1 MHKERVRTLDESK
14 TLDPWD
20 PVDPCGVMLSPLQPG
35 VPRSFECD
43 L

>member
-20 PVDPCGVMLSPLQPG
+20 PVDPCGVMLS
-35 VPRSFECD
+35 
-43 L
+43 